1 MGLYKGNKKM
11 KKVDIIVP
19 AAGESVKDADIARW
33 RKKSG
38 DIVKMDEVILELET
52 EKASL
57 EVCAEITGRLTINVT
72 EGTVNVG
79 DVIGTLEEV
88 SSEELEKQKSSATET
103 PEKNTSTS
111 HASGHPAP
119 SAQKLMAESQ
129 VNPKDVKGT
138 GKDGRITKGDVLS
151 HLETKTSSSLSE
163 TASSTPDPN
172 KAPSHDK
179 NERTVR
185 REAMTRLR
193 RTIAGRLVNAQK
205 TAAIL
210 TTFNEVDVSA
220 VKAIR
225 QEYKEEFKEKHE
237 VGLGFMSFFT
247 RAAAQA
253 LMEFPAINAQVEGDE
268 IIYHD
273 YADIG
278 IAVSTP
284 KGLVVPVVRD
294 AHTMGFAQVEKEI
307 LHLAK
312 KGRAGKLTMDEL
324 TGGTFSITN
333 GGVFGSMLSTPILN
347 HPQSAILGMH
357 NIIERPVAIKG
368 EVVIRPIMYV
378 ALSYDHRIIDGSESV
393 RFLCRVKQLVEEPTR
408 LMLNI

>member
-1 MGLYKGNKKM
+1 ME
-11 KKVDIIVP
+11 KVDIVVP

-38 DIVKMDEVILELET
+38 DIVKMDEVIVELET
-52 EKASL
+52 EKASQ
-57 EVCAEITGRLTINVT
+57 EVRAQITGRLTINVT

-79 DVIGTLEEV
+79 DIIGTLEEV
-88 SSEELEKQKSSATET
+88 SSEELEKQKSSANTTET
-103 PEKNTSTS
+103 PEKSTSTS
-111 HASGHPAP
+111 YASSHPAP

-129 VNPKDVKGT
+129 VNPQDVVGT

-151 HLETKTSSSLSE
+151 HLETKTSSSSSE
-163 TASSTPDPN
+163 TSSPQPELS
-172 KAPSHDK
+172 KAPFSGK
-179 NERTVR
+179 NEKSEENERTVR

-225 QEYKEEFKEKHE
+225 QQYKEEFKEKHE

-253 LMEFPAINAQVEGDE
+253 LMEFPAVNAQVEGND

-273 YADIG
+273 YVDIG

-294 AHTMGFAQVEKEI
+294 AHKMSFAQVEKEI
-307 LHLAK
+307 LQLAQ
-312 KGRAGKLTMDEL
+312 KGRTGKLTMDEL

-357 NIIERPVAIKG
+357 NIVERPIAIEG